1 MGDSPGDE
9 TYSPVI
15 RVYDE
20 AGNVIETH
28 ERGRFQGVVSL
39 PSLPLRLQI
48 CLRSRCLRGR
58 SPSRSE
64 LSALAYDEQQNGAR
78 VL

>member
-1 MGDSPGDE
+1 
-9 TYSPVI
+9 VI

-28 ERGRFQGVVSL
+28 EQAVDFQRLVSL

-48 CLRSRCLRGR
+48 WLRSRCLRGR
-58 SPSRSE
+58 SPSHPPLARGCGLAVWLKCLSE
-64 LSALAYDEQQNGAR
+64 WSEVHCL
-78 VL
+78 